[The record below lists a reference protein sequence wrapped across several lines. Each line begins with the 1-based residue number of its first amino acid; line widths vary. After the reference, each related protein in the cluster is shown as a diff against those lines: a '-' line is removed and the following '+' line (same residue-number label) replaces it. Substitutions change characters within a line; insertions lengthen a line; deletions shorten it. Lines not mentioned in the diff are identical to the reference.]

1 MAYVPPSRRN
11 KKDNVIYNQADRN
24 VFIRRKKEEK
34 KKPEEFVNNDPELNF
49 PSLGESSSQKKE
61 APSMDYVSSLF
72 KPEPK
77 KETIKVVK
85 DGWVHIRKNDTP
97 MFLFGE
103 KTMER
108 CDFEDFME
116 DMESMRKYRVLEK
129 LLDRYEEY
137 EEMDI
142 AINGEK
148 YINGWDYEN
157 FLKDIEMERKF
168 EEMENESS
176 DEETTDDEE
185 FIDEFN

>member
-11 KKDNVIYNQADRN
+11 KKDNVIYNQAARN

-34 KKPEEFVNNDPELNF
+34 KKPEEFVNDEPELNF
-49 PSLGESSSQKKE
+49 PSLGESNSQKKE
-61 APSMDYVSSLF
+61 APSMDYASSLF

-129 LLDRYEEY
+129 EY